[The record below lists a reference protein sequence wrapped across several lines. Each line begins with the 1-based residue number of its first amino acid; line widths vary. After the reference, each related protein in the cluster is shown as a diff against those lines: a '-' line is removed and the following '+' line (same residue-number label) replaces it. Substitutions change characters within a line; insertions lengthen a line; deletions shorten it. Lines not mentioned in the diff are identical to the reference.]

1 MTGAIGDVFDELFVA
16 VAVPGFESIQ
26 QTADDAHHV
35 QIRVFLVTAHVIAF
49 AGLTVVK
56 DFVDGATVVHHPYP
70 VAHIAAVAVKRYRFV
85 RKSLADDGGNEFLA
99 VLPGAV
105 VVGAVRNRRVH
116 AVRAAIGANEQ
127 VRSGFACRIGT
138 VGRIGRFFCE
148 KALLAEASVNFI
160 GGNVMK
166 AGLSQTAPAFPV
178 AKGFV

>member
-1 MTGAIGDVFDELFVA
+1 M
-16 VAVPGFESIQ
+16 
-26 QTADDAHHV
+26 
-35 QIRVFLVTAHVIAF
+35 
-49 AGLTVVK
+49 
-56 DFVDGATVVHHPYP
+56 
-70 VAHIAAVAVKRYRFV
+70 
-85 RKSLADDGGNEFLA
+85 
-99 VLPGAV
+99 LPGAV

-138 VGRIGRFFCE
+138 VGRIGRFFSE
-148 KALLAEASVNFI
+148 KALVTEASVDFI